1 MSQDQ
6 NINSEL
12 YNKYNNTNIIS
23 NPQEA
28 PNGEG
33 ETVNINMVAK
43 KTNQKKRITWRR
55 RAVKGEV
62 TTKQSTLGQTNL
74 RKRKRGVKKEK
85 NNPEKRPDN
94 IRRSAFIRL
103 LIFLK
108 IFFEK
113 KFGLNFDSFNC
124 QKDFGT
130 SFGEFKVKMDWQ
142 IYQILC
148 CCKNEKTNEYEV
160 NEENKAKI
168 IQLSETEMINT
179 KKLTFFYFMTRT
191 YKELYNYYIE
201 GNIEFPFSKR
211 CCKNM

>member
-113 KFGLNFDSFNC
+113 K
-124 QKDFGT
+124 
-130 SFGEFKVKMDWQ
+130 
-142 IYQILC
+142 
-148 CCKNEKTNEYEV
+148 
-160 NEENKAKI
+160 
-168 IQLSETEMINT
+168 
-179 KKLTFFYFMTRT
+179 
-191 YKELYNYYIE
+191 
-201 GNIEFPFSKR
+201 
-211 CCKNM
+211 